1 MMDKN
6 IERKKSLLDTMIL
19 TPLKERVPTVG
30 VRHVQALLMFF
41 YMLVT
46 MLTRSTMSI
55 AVVAMTDNS
64 TVTND
69 DIVYYDWENTNI
81 ILSSFYWTYIILQ
94 PFSGYFFKQFGLRKC
109 LMGTML
115 FNGIAFTLIPSAAA
129 SFGSMGVIACRSTP
143 ANTERDN
150 HVKTTKWSRQ
160 IDVNEMTQRSCH
172 AALGLWA
179 PLNERSKLTVLI
191 YSGCNV
197 GVILAMLITGWISS
211 SVYGWP
217 LVFYLFGATTIV
229 WCIAWFFL
237 GYDSPAKHPRIGVAE
252 KHYIME
258 ALEHCEEEMSDSNLP
273 IRQILTSLPFWALA
287 ICNIG
292 NTWGITLFD
301 LEVPTYLQK
310 VLGFDIKTNGIISSL
325 PQITQ
330 LGLSLVFAP
339 VTDYIVEKKVISLM
353 NCRRLFQVL
362 GSLVPAATLVWLAFI
377 SKSQATLIIILLNV
391 IIGLTVFLYN
401 GSYINHVDISPKYA
415 GLMLGMENSIS
426 QMVGLTGPIFVQ
438 YMVPDL
444 SDILLW
450 RNVFLLVSVITATT
464 ATFFMIFGSAK
475 IQWWNSWSA
484 SNAEAE
490 QCTLSA
496 PIIENKV

>member
-129 SFGSMGVIACRSTP
+129 SFGSMGVIACRMIQGLLQGFTFP
-143 ANTERDN
+143 A
-150 HVKTTKWSRQ
+150 
-160 IDVNEMTQRSCH
+160 CH

>member
-1 MMDKN
+1 
-6 IERKKSLLDTMIL
+6 
-19 TPLKERVPTVG
+19 
-30 VRHVQALLMFF
+30 
-41 YMLVT
+41 
-46 MLTRSTMSI
+46 
-55 AVVAMTDNS
+55 
-64 TVTND
+64 
-69 DIVYYDWENTNI
+69 
-81 ILSSFYWTYIILQ
+81 
-94 PFSGYFFKQFGLRKC
+94 
-109 LMGTML
+109 
-115 FNGIAFTLIPSAAA
+115 
-129 SFGSMGVIACRSTP
+129 
-143 ANTERDN
+143 
-150 HVKTTKWSRQ
+150 
-160 IDVNEMTQRSCH
+160 CH

-362 GSLVPAATLVWLAFI
+362 GEFCSQNGKCGSLDGSLVPAATLVWLAFI